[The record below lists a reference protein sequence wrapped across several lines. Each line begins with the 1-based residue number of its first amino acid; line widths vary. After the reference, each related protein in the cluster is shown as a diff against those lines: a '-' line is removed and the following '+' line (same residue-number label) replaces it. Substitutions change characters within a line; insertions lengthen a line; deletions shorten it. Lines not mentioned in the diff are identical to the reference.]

1 MMKES
6 ETVCKTSEIHSI
18 LTQVIIKEDIIAF
31 SCQESFKFYT
41 EDTIMYMDYENI
53 CRKIIFNFILQMEDN
68 LKSHYLFNF
77 KILYKCMQTIHK
89 NVSTTLG
96 FMHVVIQDFKQI
108 INMVQYLTPPKLNIT
123 YQLVIENL
131 YTWTR
136 IYEVISATK
145 YSVYTHNIPLQTIS
159 KYKVHNLKSVA
170 ECWFEQPFEL
180 NELLLP

>member
-1 MMKES
+1 
-6 ETVCKTSEIHSI
+6 
-18 LTQVIIKEDIIAF
+18 
-31 SCQESFKFYT
+31 
-41 EDTIMYMDYENI
+41 
-53 CRKIIFNFILQMEDN
+53 
-68 LKSHYLFNF
+68 
-77 KILYKCMQTIHK
+77 MQTIHK